1 MNNFTSLTLLVQEG
15 HRLLILPLADQ
26 ESRAADFLQ
35 SQSEAMQRQRDPEMA
50 QNTRLQKESPR
61 LEF

>member
-1 MNNFTSLTLLVQEG
+1 
-15 HRLLILPLADQ
+15 LLISPLAGH

-35 SQSEAMQRQRDPEMA
+35 SQSEAIQGQSDPEIA
-50 QNTRLQKESPR
+50 QNTLLKEGPR